1 VVLVI
6 RPGLW
11 RIRCDE
17 PGCDVAEQHES
28 QHMLMSYAEAEGW
41 QLGVKLNGERARRG
55 GKDYCPPHRKGT
67 P

>member
-1 VVLVI
+1 
-6 RPGLW
+6 
-11 RIRCDE
+11 
-17 PGCDVAEQHES
+17 
-28 QHMLMSYAEAEGW
+28 MLMSYAQTEGW